1 MAYQSKDKVFK
12 KIIRK
17 YPQEFL
23 IYLGLEYE
31 FIKMMD
37 TTVFGSSGEESRLD
51 ILMHVRKKGN
61 IKNSYLNNEVHDK
74 KEQLELEEDL
84 DILLDIE
91 LQSTIVREYL
101 INRTHTYCSKAHS
114 EYNLPVKPLILST
127 VEPKSRIINSE
138 VLKGEKF
145 TINIISLTEKDAD
158 KCLNKI
164 TKKVENNEEL
174 NPYDVFDLIFLQFM
188 TSRTYSKSELYGL
201 SLRLIKEANM
211 DMEDRQ
217 EIIDLLYLYLDDTV
231 KIEDYEKVRGDLM
244 TGIRSRYIQDE
255 KNQSKE
261 EGIKIGEEKVM
272 NKIVVNLLKESND
285 INYIQRITDMPLS
298 KIENIARMASINIK
312 V

>member
-1 MAYQSKDKVFK
+1 
-12 KIIRK
+12 
-17 YPQEFL
+17 
-23 IYLGLEYE
+23 
-31 FIKMMD
+31 
-37 TTVFGSSGEESRLD
+37 
-51 ILMHVRKKGN
+51 
-61 IKNSYLNNEVHDK
+61 
-74 KEQLELEEDL
+74 
-84 DILLDIE
+84 
-91 LQSTIVREYL
+91 
-101 INRTHTYCSKAHS
+101 
-114 EYNLPVKPLILST
+114 
-127 VEPKSRIINSE
+127 
-138 VLKGEKF
+138 
-145 TINIISLTEKDAD
+145 
-158 KCLNKI
+158 
-164 TKKVENNEEL
+164 
-174 NPYDVFDLIFLQFM
+174 M

-298 KIENIARMASINIK
+298 KIENIARMASISIK